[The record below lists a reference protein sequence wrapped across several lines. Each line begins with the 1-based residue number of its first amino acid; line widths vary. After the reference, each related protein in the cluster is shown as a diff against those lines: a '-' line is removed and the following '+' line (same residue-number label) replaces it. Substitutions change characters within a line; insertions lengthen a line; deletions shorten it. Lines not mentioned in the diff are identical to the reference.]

1 MRKGEK
7 RIVFL
12 YILYLFC
19 LFSNPAPCAPSSQ
32 NTLPPS
38 LLLLLLVCGR
48 CRFKNRKMIDFFCL
62 LLLKL
67 NNFRRQNFQVF
78 FFKWRSC
85 ALNESVS
92 KSGAR
97 WFRGVSFY
105 RRFGRESTTWDGFGA
120 RDFMFV
126 VVVSTKSVF
135 LRCLTVACFFLE
147 FQFFFQLSNSFLTSS
162 FLFNCKYHPNYNNI
176 SN

>member
-78 FFKWRSC
+78 FFQVELRAQRKC
-85 ALNESVS
+85 F
-92 KSGAR
+92 KI
-97 WFRGVSFY
+97 RG
-105 RRFGRESTTWDGFGA
+105 T
-120 RDFMFV
+120 
-126 VVVSTKSVF
+126 VVSRGLVLQRVWPRTDHVGWLRSAGFYVCRRGFYEKCLPALFNCCLLFFRVSV
-135 LRCLTVACFFLE
+135 
-147 FQFFFQLSNSFLTSS
+147 FFQLSNSFLTSS